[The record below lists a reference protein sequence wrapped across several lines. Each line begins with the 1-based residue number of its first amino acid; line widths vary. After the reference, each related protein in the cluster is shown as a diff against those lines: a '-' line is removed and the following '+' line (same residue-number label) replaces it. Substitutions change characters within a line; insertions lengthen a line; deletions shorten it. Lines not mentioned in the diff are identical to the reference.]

1 MAARRLLIVML
12 VLLGI
17 STLAAALI
25 PPQSLRENAT
35 STATTTTATL
45 PTATAPPQAPSGRS
59 LGFKF
64 KVDGRRVKVV
74 QAEVGDQLRLQI
86 SSTRF
91 GQLEVPAFGLV
102 DTVGPDQPALFDLL
116 VDRPGTI
123 GIYYVGT
130 NRLAAQIQVRK
141 ALATKAGAARGKGSK
156 PGKGKP

>member
-12 VLLGI
+12 VLLGV

-25 PPQSLRENAT
+25 PPQSLREDAT
-35 STATTTTATL
+35 STATTTTATQ
-45 PTATAPPQAPSGRS
+45 PTATRQAPSGRS

-64 KVDGRRVKVV
+64 KVGGRRVKVV

-86 SSTRF
+86 ASSRF

-102 DTVGPDQPALFDLL
+102 ETVGPDQPALFDLL

-130 NRLAAQIQVRK
+130 NRIAAQIQVRK
-141 ALATKAGAARGKGSK
+141 AVATKAGAARGKGAK
-156 PGKGKP
+156 PGNGKP